1 LQLVV
6 GTLLTSFGTF
16 WALEGVGVVWPVG
29 DAAILGLLVLYAVT
43 AAIYISIERRQAF
56 GFAARRLA

>member
-1 LQLVV
+1 
-6 GTLLTSFGTF
+6 
-16 WALEGVGVVWPVG
+16 VGVVWPVG